1 MAIIKQAKNI
11 RLRIKNN
18 YTSVSGKYTEQTE
31 RLILDATSDNLTLN
45 CIKKIVSNGRKE

>member
-1 MAIIKQAKNI
+1 MAIVKQAKSI

-31 RLILDATSDNLTLN
+31 KLIIDATSGNLTLN
-45 CIKKIVSNGRKE
+45 CNKKIVSNGRK